1 MAGAKGAVVGMSGGV
16 DSCVAAIL
24 CKRALAD
31 EVLGVIMPCNSDP
44 TDEEHAHLVAELLD
58 IRTQT
63 VDLGSVFD
71 LLLSVLPAD
80 GQLAVANV
88 KPRLRMLTLYFF
100 SNLLDYLV
108 VGTGNK
114 SELMMGYFTKHG
126 DGAADILPL
135 GGLLKTQVRQ
145 LAQELGVPSEIV
157 AKPPSAGLW
166 TGQTD
171 EGELGISYAELDPVL
186 RALESGEISE
196 FDEEV
201 LAKVR
206 GMVARSHHKRAPIPR
221 YEP

>member
-16 DSCVAAIL
+16 DSSVAAIL
-24 CKRALAD
+24 CKRAVAD

-58 IRTQT
+58 IRTET

-71 LLLSVLPAD
+71 LLLSVLPVD

-114 SELMMGYFTKHG
+114 SELMTGYFTKYG

-186 RALESGEISE
+186 RALESGETSD

-206 GMVARSHHKRAPIPR
+206 GMLARSHHKRVPIAR

>member
-16 DSCVAAIL
+16 DSSVAAIL

-114 SELMMGYFTKHG
+114 SELMMGYFTKYG